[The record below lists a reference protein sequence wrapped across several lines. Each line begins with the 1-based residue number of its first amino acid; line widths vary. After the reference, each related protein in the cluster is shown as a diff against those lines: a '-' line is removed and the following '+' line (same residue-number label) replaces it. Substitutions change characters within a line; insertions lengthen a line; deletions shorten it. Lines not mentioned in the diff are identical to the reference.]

1 MLFGLVIGSLYAK
14 YGFRKTGEP
23 PKIQSSV
30 DCSCG
35 PIKNGMLYTECLH
48 WVYLCGYHVHHW
60 MIAGS
65 SLFSYARTVCALGGR
80 VRMLGLDDILYS
92 HDVPWVIL
100 SGQMHIK
107 YRENTHRGPRKKPS
121 WAKYF
126 TAWGVACAYIA
137 VPKVRLKYG
146 IITWAKSVHGYLV

>member
-1 MLFGLVIGSLYAK
+1 MSTLSVLVWVSRASLD
-14 YGFRKTGEP
+14 
-23 PKIQSSV
+23 
-30 DCSCG
+30 DCV
-35 PIKNGMLYTECLH
+35 P
-48 WVYLCGYHVHHW
+48 
-60 MIAGS
+60 GS

-121 WAKYF
+121 
-126 TAWGVACAYIA
+126 
-137 VPKVRLKYG
+137 
-146 IITWAKSVHGYLV
+146 